1 MGPRA
6 AGLVVVFVVPT
17 PGNGTAEPERHPNAP
32 RVRIVG
38 RLEAAAGRS
47 AVAGATRRL
56 RREGCR
62 RILTAFSTLGPG
74 ENPPVSTVIRE
85 RVAARGGR

>member
-1 MGPRA
+1 MDPRA
-6 AGLVVVFVVPT
+6 AGLVVAFVVPT
-17 PGNGTAEPERHPNAP
+17 PGDGTADPKRPNAP

-38 RLEAAAGRS
+38 RLAAAAGRP

-62 RILTAFSTLGPG
+62 RNLTAFSTLGPG
-74 ENPPVSTVIRE
+74 EKPPESTVIRE
-85 RVAARGGR
+85 RVAARCGR